1 MKTLFIDSSRR
12 SLSVALVSNDTLLF
26 VSNVDSYSKHSNF
39 LMNEIVNI
47 LNKTGNKIYDID
59 NILVLNGPGSFT
71 GVRVGVTISKTIAWT
86 LSKKLYELTTLKALS
101 LHDDNDVVI
110 SVIYDKDTTSYVGIY
125 DEEDVEDYI
134 DLDNIKQFN
143 GKNITIVSFDDNNF
157 VKLLNNA
164 LSKNNNVKIK
174 IIDDYDYIKVVNY
187 ALSTKSIN
195 PHAAEPVYMKKI
207 DAEKKSDK

>member
-101 LHDDNDVVI
+101 LHDDNHVVI